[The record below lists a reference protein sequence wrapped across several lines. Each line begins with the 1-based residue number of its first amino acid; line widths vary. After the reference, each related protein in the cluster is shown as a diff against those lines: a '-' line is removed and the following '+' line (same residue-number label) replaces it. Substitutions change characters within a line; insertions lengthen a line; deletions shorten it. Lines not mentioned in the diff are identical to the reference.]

1 MKPQANA
8 GRAPRAPPHRQVM
21 NPHLPL
27 SVLCPRPGE
36 KHIAHTAYTRCG
48 FNHEYTA
55 RLEPQTTN
63 LSHCD
68 CPAARARDATCVCRR
83 RPGPGSSPDLRRR
96 SAPSDQ
102 NEQLLR
108 SQCSSIAVAM
118 RGRLS
123 HSRVPQ
129 WLPPGAW
136 LLLDLRGDLQ
146 QQSSLAQDRY
156 PITRRVAPRASS
168 TLKMT
173 NSTSVMPL
181 PRETTQACAICSARR
196 SHISTPG
203 DAA

>member
-83 RPGPGSSPDLRRR
+83 RPGPGSPPDLRRR

-108 SQCSSIAVAM
+108 SQSIAVAV
-118 RGRLS
+118 RVRLC
-123 HSRVPQ
+123 HSRIPQ

-136 LLLDLRGDLQ
+136 LLPDLCGDLQ
-146 QQSSLAQDRY
+146 PVKFTSARSIPHHSS
-156 PITRRVAPRASS
+156 SS
-168 TLKMT
+168 TEGLF
-173 NSTSVMPL
+173 
-181 PRETTQACAICSARR
+181 
-196 SHISTPG
+196 
-203 DAA
+203 DAENDE